1 MKKLKKRG
9 SEMKKITNKRFKLFR
24 DTLLIISIISII
36 FSFFLSF
43 NYIDNPKIINIIIS
57 LPFFL
62 FLTPYLFL
70 RLYELKMVSTKMN
83 IVPRFFRDIVDNVNS
98 GLSLI
103 NAINVCLNNDYDILN
118 NDIKKL
124 YNKINW
130 GINFETA
137 ILDFADDVGSN
148 DLKKDMILIVEAKKV
163 GGHVEN
169 MLKDISEKIN
179 TDIVRKKEIK
189 NNLASN
195 TITGYI
201 SFCIFLFIIVI
212 TFNNLFVNLE
222 NATMS
227 NDGDNSIISGGN
239 MDKINIFKSLLTIL
253 AYEMSILSGLLFGFM
268 SEENLISGAPHV
280 VALITITF
288 LTFFFFV

>member
-43 NYIDNPKIINIIIS
+43 SYIDNPKIINIIIS